1 MAKVRIVDT
10 TLRDGHQCLW
20 ATRMSTPMMLPVAE
34 RLDRIGFE
42 AIEVMGAVQFDT
54 CVRYLKENPWD
65 RLRALRERITETPL
79 QALIRS
85 KCVLGF
91 ELQPDDVQ
99 RLWIER
105 LVANGIRRFIAFDG
119 LHDLDNLVEG
129 VKYAKELGART
140 IGWLI
145 FSDSPLHTDEL
156 YVGKAREFID
166 RAEVDALMIE
176 DTSGILTPER
186 VRTLVPALIKEIG
199 GVSLGVHCHNLV
211 GLAQRT
217 CIEAVKLGVDH
228 VYTCIAPI
236 ADGNAPPAIQTTARN
251 LRYLGYEVEID
262 DRLIAEVSRH
272 FEAVAG
278 HEGKPLGRPQD
289 FDAANFDHQIP
300 GGVLSNLV
308 AQLEAMGLGDQLDKV
323 MVECGRVREELGW
336 PIQVTPFSQLIG
348 VQGTFNVIEGE
359 RYSRVPAEVKKYV
372 LGYYGKLLASVDPN
386 VVDRIVAN
394 GPKNI
399 PLEPSKPEPALP
411 RLRRRYPDADED
423 ELLLRHSFSDTI
435 VDAMLAAPPCEND
448 YADLAEP
455 IRYLINEIVKRPGIE
470 YVFIQKGGLRLE
482 VRGGGAT
489 LRPA

>member
-1 MAKVRIVDT
+1 MPRVGIVDT

-34 RLDRIGFE
+34 RLDRIGFD

-54 CVRYLKENPWD
+54 CVRYLKENPWQ

-85 KCVLGF
+85 RCVLGF
-91 ELQPDDVQ
+91 ELQADDVQ

-119 LHDLDNLVEG
+119 LHDLDNLVAG
-129 VKYAKELGART
+129 MKYANELGART
-140 IGWLI
+140 TGWLI

-166 RAEVDALMIE
+166 RAGVDALMIE

-186 VRTLVPALIKEIG
+186 VRTLVPALQREIG
-199 GVSLGVHCHNLV
+199 GVSLGLHCHNLV

-251 LRYLGYEVEID
+251 LRHLGYEVTID
-262 DRLIAEVSRH
+262 DGLIAEVSRH
-272 FEAVAG
+272 FEAVAVR
-278 HEGKPLGRPQD
+278 EGKPLGRPQD

-308 AQLEAMGLGDQLDKV
+308 AQLETMGLGDRLDKV
-323 MVECGRVREELGW
+323 LVECGRVREELGW

-348 VQGTFNVIEGE
+348 VQGTLNVIEGE

-372 LGYYGKLLASVDPN
+372 LGYYGKLLAPVEPN
-386 VVDRIVAN
+386 VFDRIVEN
-394 GPKNI
+394 GPRNVSLQ
-399 PLEPSKPEPALP
+399 PPKPEPALP
-411 RLRRRYPDADED
+411 GLRRRYPDADED
-423 ELLLRHSFSDTI
+423 ELLLRHSFPDMI
-435 VDAMLAAPPCEND
+435 VDAMLAAPPSETD

-455 IRYLINEIVKRPGIE
+455 AKHLINEIVKRPEIE
-470 YVFIQKGGLRLE
+470 YAFVQKGGLKLE
-482 VRGGGAT
+482 VRGGKGA
-489 LRPA
+489 LRHA